1 LARAENE
8 NVKYDFVIVGG
19 GSAGCALAARLSEMP
34 EATVL
39 LLEAGP
45 RDLDPYIHM
54 PVGFFKMTAGGLTWG
69 YETAPLRHAN
79 GRVTVYP
86 QARVLGGGG
95 SINAEIY
102 TRGAPEDY
110 DAWAQD
116 YGCPGWS
123 FAELKPYFIR
133 SESNTRLADE
143 MHGIEGPLCVSD
155 LRSPSPLSIA
165 FVQACLEIGM
175 PYNPDF
181 NSGRQEGAALYQT
194 TIRNGRRCSAAV
206 GYLRPARQRRNLTV
220 KTRAFI
226 TRIVVEKGRAVG
238 VEVAERGQLGRIEAG
253 ELIVTAGAIGSP
265 KLLMLSGIGPARHLE
280 EKGIAVAA
288 DLPGVGQNLHDHFST
303 DIVWELNGPHSYDK
317 YKKLHWKLWAG
328 TEYLLFRSG
337 PVSSNIVEAGAFW
350 WSDRNEKTPDLQFH
364 FLAGAG
370 VEKAA
375 GTVPGG
381 NGATCNSYLTRPR
394 SRGSVTLRSSNPA
407 DPPLID
413 PNSFAEP
420 YDLDR
425 SVDGIKISQEI
436 GRSPSFRRFVNREY
450 FPGEKCKTK
459 KDYEELARANAR
471 SSYHPV
477 GTCKMGTDEM
487 AVITPD
493 LRVRGVERLR
503 VCDSSIMPRIV
514 SSNTN
519 APTIAIAEKAADL
532 IKGNR

>member
-1 LARAENE
+1 M
-8 NVKYDFVIVGG
+8 YDYVIVGG
-19 GSAGCALAARLSEMP
+19 GSAGCTLAARLSELP
-34 EATVL
+34 DIRVL

-54 PVGFFKMTAGGLTWG
+54 PVGFFKMTGGPLTWG
-69 YETAPLRHAN
+69 YQTAPLRHAN
-79 GRVTVYP
+79 NRVTVYP

-110 DAWAQD
+110 DAWAEE

-123 FAELKPYFIR
+123 FAEVKRYFIK
-133 SESNTRLADE
+133 SERNTRLAGE
-143 MHGIEGPLCVSD
+143 MHGIDGPLTVSD
-155 LRSPSPLSIA
+155 LRSPSPLSVA
-165 FVQACLEIGM
+165 FVQGCIEIGM

-194 TIRNGRRCSAAV
+194 TIRDGRRCSAAV
-206 GYLRPARQRRNLTV
+206 AYLRPARRRPNLTV
-220 KTRAFI
+220 KTRASI
-226 TRIVVEKGRAVG
+226 TRIIIERGKAVG
-238 VEVAERGQLGRIEAG
+238 VEVAERGRLNRVEAKS
-253 ELIVTAGAIGSP
+253 EIIVTAGAIGSP
-265 KLLMLSGIGPARHLE
+265 KLLMLSGIGPAAHLRD
-280 EKGIAVAA
+280 KDVAVVH

-328 TEYLLFRSG
+328 AEYLLFRSG

-350 WSDRNEKTPDLQFH
+350 WGDRTEKTPDLQFH

-381 NGATCNSYLTRPR
+381 NGATCNSYFTRPR
-394 SRGSVTLRSSNPA
+394 SRGSVMLRSSDPA

-420 YDLDR
+420 YDLER
-425 SVDGIKISQEI
+425 SIDGIKISQEI
-436 GRSPSFRRFVNREY
+436 GQSPSFRRFVAREY
-450 FPGEKCKTK
+450 FPGEQCRSK
-459 KDYEELARANAR
+459 KDYEEVARANAR

-477 GTCKMGTDEM
+477 GTCKMGSDDM
-487 AVITPD
+487 AVVAPD
-493 LRVRGVERLR
+493 LRVRGIEGLR

-514 SSNTN
+514 SANTN